1 MRSSGTPRDSP
12 PGWQEFAS
20 ATPPR
25 AGEAVA
31 RWGRARP
38 DSAPRVRPLR
48 GWLSTR
54 PIPLRGDA
62 VLLLQAPGTPG
73 QECARSLVSFAAH
86 WRGPSRPH
94 SGAREAAA
102 VCMLPEDDSPARRG
116 RAGNAQEA
124 SGDPGR
130 GRAHGARTHAGR
142 SVSARLGGGRTR
154 RRGSGASL
162 SRGFA
167 LPRVSHPSGLS
178 QATGGLWLPAP
189 LGAPAP
195 PQAPPPRTPASDSRA
210 LPQGRLGGQ
219 GLLRVGQGVRR
230 VSAKGRWGH
239 QAAAEGSVRAAHGSL
254 DGGSGWAADASPPY
268 GTCRGREPS
277 MAVTMPV

>member
-1 MRSSGTPRDSP
+1 MTARQAGRSL
-12 PGWQEFAS
+12 
-20 ATPPR
+20 
-25 AGEAVA
+25 
-31 RWGRARP
+31 RARRHHVLARP
-38 DSAPRVRPLR
+38 WLAGAHEAGQRPRVRPLR

-73 QECARSLVSFAAH
+73 QECTRGPVSFAAH

-102 VCMLPEDDSPARRG
+102 VCMLPEDAGTDDSPARRG

-124 SGDPGR
+124 SGDAGR

-167 LPRVSHPSGLS
+167 LPRGLSPIGPLTGHRRTLAPCPSGGS
-178 QATGGLWLPAP
+178 SPAP
-189 LGAPAP
+189 TDPRLRQPGPPPGPSGGPRAPACWTRGAP
-195 PQAPPPRTPASDSRA
+195 
-210 LPQGRLGGQ
+210 
-219 GLLRVGQGVRR
+219 
-230 VSAKGRWGH
+230 
-239 QAAAEGSVRAAHGSL
+239 SVR
-254 DGGSGWAADASPPY
+254 
-268 GTCRGREPS
+268 
-277 MAVTMPV
+277 